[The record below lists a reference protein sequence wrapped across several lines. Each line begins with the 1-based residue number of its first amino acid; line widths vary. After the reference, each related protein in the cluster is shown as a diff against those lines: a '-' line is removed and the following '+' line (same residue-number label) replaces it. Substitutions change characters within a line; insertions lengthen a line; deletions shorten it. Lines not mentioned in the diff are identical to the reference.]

1 MAEVEDKLD
10 IDRVSNLV
18 TGFGWR
24 ITKTETTTDRL
35 ILTLEKNRTPGPGEE
50 TAPPT

>member
-10 IDRVSNLV
+10 LDRLGNLV

-24 ITKTETTTDRL
+24 VAKTETTTDEL
-35 ILTLEKNRTPGPGEE
+35 IVTLKKNRTPGPESE
-50 TAPPT
+50 AAPPT